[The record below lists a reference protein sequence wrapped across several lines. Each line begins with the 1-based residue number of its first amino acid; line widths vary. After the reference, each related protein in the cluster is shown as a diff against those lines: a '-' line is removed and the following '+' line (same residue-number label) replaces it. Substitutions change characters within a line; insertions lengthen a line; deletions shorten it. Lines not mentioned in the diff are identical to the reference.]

1 MHIVGAIKRI
11 LETVV
16 VLFILCIATLNIFSS
31 PTGQGLFGYKGYTV
45 ISASMEPTLQVGDYI
60 IIKNVPYK
68 QIKNQD
74 IISFLD
80 SGMIVTHRVVAKE
93 GESASTRGD
102 NNSVNDVKTVT
113 KSNYVGTYLFRIP
126 HLGYIL
132 LWLQKPIV
140 LAAVMGLIVLRMLT
154 LIFFKK

>member
-31 PTGQGLFGYKGYTV
+31 PTGQGLFGHKGYTV

-126 HLGYIL
+126 HLGYVLI
-132 LWLQKPIV
+132 WLQKPIV

>member
-1 MHIVGAIKRI
+1 
-11 LETVV
+11 
-16 VLFILCIATLNIFSS
+16 
-31 PTGQGLFGYKGYTV
+31 
-45 ISASMEPTLQVGDYI
+45 MEPTLQVGDYI

-126 HLGYIL
+126 HLGYVLI
-132 LWLQKPIV
+132 WLQKPIV

>member
-31 PTGQGLFGYKGYTV
+31 PTGQGLFGHKGYTV

-93 GESASTRGD
+93 GESASTHGD

-126 HLGYIL
+126 HLGYVLI
-132 LWLQKPIV
+132 WLQKPIV
-140 LAAVMGLIVLRMLT
+140 LAAVMGLITLRMLM